1 MHYKV
6 LFRVEKYDLMDK
18 LKHKV
23 RNFRRYLVEMGD
35 TAEIEVVFAGG
46 VVKHFCDLSVLQSH
60 ELEGGELLGANPD
73 IRLALCHNALS
84 GSEMDDIDEGNIRT
98 VRAGVGEVIRLKSLG
113 YIEYTI
119 E

>member
-18 LKHKV
+18 LRHKV
-23 RNFRRYLVEMGD
+23 RNFRRYLAETGD
-35 TAEIEVVFAGG
+35 TAEIEVVFAGS
-46 VVKHFCDLSVLQSH
+46 VVKHFADLALLQS
-60 ELEGGELLGANPD
+60 EEMEGGELLGANPD
-73 IRLALCHNALS
+73 IRLALCHNALG
-84 GSEMDDIDEGNIRT
+84 GSEMEDISEGNIRT
-98 VRAGVGEVIRLKSLG
+98 VRAGVGEIIRLKSLG